1 MQVVTMSARRQVR
14 RVTNGKGGSLRSF
27 KAMAH
32 RAHRHQTATA
42 LRLVTD
48 GRLDEADLDL
58 TPARVVAA
66 TDVD

>member
-1 MQVVTMSARRQVR
+1 MQVVTVAARRQAR

-27 KAMAH
+27 KALAH

-42 LRLVTD
+42 MRLVTD

-58 TPARVVAA
+58 TPAPVVGAME
-66 TDVD
+66 VD